1 MTRQEAEVIAE
12 ALREYVD
19 VMAYVAGH
27 PELEG
32 AKSLKMQRVT
42 FEKLRA
48 TLIGASRHG

>member
-19 VMAYVAGH
+19 TMAFVATAQ
-27 PELEG
+27 ELDS
-32 AKSLKMQRVT
+32 AKSLKVQRLT

-48 TLIGASRHG
+48 ALIGASRHG